1 MVFTRGTDDV
11 GSMAVDGGVSVEVRG
26 ADLMVLGVAMAAL
39 GISVGKLT
47 LDEVTKGEAL
57 S

>member
-1 MVFTRGTDDV
+1 VVFTRGTDDV